1 MRINDDLKVY
11 TGNSGFKKKNA
22 TIIFNPCFHSVFLYR
37 LSNFFYR
44 LHLNI
49 IAKIIWYFNR
59 VVFNV
64 DIDYR
69 ADLAGG
75 FALIHGMGTVIGMN
89 VKSLG
94 KLIVYQGVTIGGTNN
109 KVRKINGDNLL
120 DQPIIGNNVI
130 IYTDAKIFGP
140 VIIGDNNI
148 IKASSIVTKD
158 MEKK

>member
-1 MRINDDLKVY
+1 
-11 TGNSGFKKKNA
+11 
-22 TIIFNPCFHSVFLYR
+22 
-37 LSNFFYR
+37 
-44 LHLNI
+44 
-49 IAKIIWYFNR
+49 
-59 VVFNV
+59 
-64 DIDYR
+64 
-69 ADLAGG
+69 
-75 FALIHGMGTVIGMN
+75 MN